1 MFDECGV
8 DGVALHERDGVAREE
23 VVSCLRWLG
32 GHDWV
37 VLFRFVAELQVVIL
51 PGAASIRLLI

>member
-1 MFDECGV
+1 MFYECYI
-8 DGVALHERDGVAREE
+8 DGVALYKRDGVAHEE

-32 GHDWV
+32 DHDGV
-37 VLFRFVAELQVVIL
+37 VLFHFMAELQVVIL